1 MNLIAKSVS
10 VCIDDK
16 DILREIDLNIENQ
29 EIVGLLGPN
38 GSGKSTLLKSIYRIL
53 KPDAGF
59 ISLNDQDIYQLSSRE
74 AARRMSVVRQES
86 PVEFDFTVRE
96 MVMMGRFPHKSFLQS
111 DTKKDEEI
119 VQQALFDVGMNDFAE
134 RSYMTLSGGEKQRVL
149 IARALAQQARFLVL
163 DEPTNHLDIHYQLLI
178 MDIVKSSNITVFA
191 ALHDLNVAA
200 AYCDRL
206 YIMKS
211 GQIVAAGNP
220 AEVLHPDL
228 IRDVFEVDCEVSIH
242 PVTGRPHI
250 VFFSVIQHTIP
261 EGKKNVIYE
270 CSF

>member
-1 MNLIAKSVS
+1 MAEQLVRLDGRVHRTLFGSVHS
-10 VCIDDK
+10 VFMLD
-16 DILREIDLNIENQ
+16 
-29 EIVGLLGPN
+29 

-53 KPDAGF
+53 KPTAGF
-59 ISLNDQDIYQLSSRE
+59 ISLNDEDIYRLSSKE
-74 AARRMSVVRQES
+74 AAQRMAVVRQES

-96 MVMMGRFPHKSFLQS
+96 MVMMGRYPYKSFLQS

-119 VQQALFDVGMNDFAE
+119 IHQALCDVGMHHFAD
-134 RSYMTLSGGEKQRVL
+134 RGYMTLSGGEKQRVL

-178 MDIVKSSNITVFA
+178 MDIVKSSNVTVFA

-206 YIMKS
+206 YIVKS
-211 GQIVAAGNP
+211 GRIVAAGTP

-228 IRDVFEVDCEVSIH
+228 ISDVFEVDCEVSIH

-250 VFFSVIQHTIP
+250 VFFSAIQRTMR
-261 EGKKNVIYE
+261 EAEKNAA
-270 CSF
+270 FGM